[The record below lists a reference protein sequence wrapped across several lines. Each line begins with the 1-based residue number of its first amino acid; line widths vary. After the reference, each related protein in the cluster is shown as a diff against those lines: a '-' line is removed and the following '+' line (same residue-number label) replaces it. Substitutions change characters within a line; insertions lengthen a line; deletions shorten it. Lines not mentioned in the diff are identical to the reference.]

1 MNQKEKD
8 LESSSDKIM
17 QAALD
22 VIAREKISGVRMRH
36 ISEEAGMS
44 QGILHYYFHTKK
56 ELLSRLLDYIL
67 LLFQKER
74 DSDFARSDGS
84 PSGKI
89 HAFFQE
95 KKRSIQA
102 RKMEYIQFDFW
113 VQGTTDPE
121 LKEKIQKSYLNW
133 RYNLYEVIQEG
144 VVTGE
149 FRADRAEG
157 VSAMIVSLLMGG
169 SCQYLIDESA
179 FELDQYL
186 DQAENMVLGYLRGTN
201 TLP

>member
-1 MNQKEKD
+1 MDQNEKV
-8 LESSSDKIM
+8 LESSSEKIM

-36 ISEEAGMS
+36 ISEEAQMS

-67 LLFQKER
+67 LMFRKER
-74 DSDFARSDGS
+74 DSDFAKSDGS

-95 KKRSIQA
+95 KKRSILA
-102 RKMEYIQFDFW
+102 KKMEYIQFDFW
-113 VQGTTDPE
+113 VQGTTDPD

-144 VVTGE
+144 VRSGE
-149 FRADRAEG
+149 FRADRAEA
-157 VSAMIVSLLMGG
+157 VPALIVSLLMGG

-186 DQAENMVLGYLRGTN
+186 DQAEHLILEYLRGTN
-201 TLP
+201 ALP

>member
-1 MNQKEKD
+1 MDHKEKE
-8 LESSSDKIM
+8 LESSSEKIM

-56 ELLSRLLDYIL
+56 ELLSKLLDYIL
-67 LLFQKER
+67 ILFRKER
-74 DSDFARSDGS
+74 DQDFERSDGT

-95 KKRSIQA
+95 KKRSIED
-102 RKMEYIQFDFW
+102 KKLEYIQFDFW

-121 LKEKIQKSYLNW
+121 LKEKIQKSYNNW

-144 VVTGE
+144 IAAGE
-149 FRADRAEG
+149 FIPDRAEG
-157 VSAMIVSLLMGG
+157 AKAMIVSLLMGG
-169 SCQYLIDESA
+169 SVQYLIDETA
-179 FELDQYL
+179 FDLGRYL
-186 DQAENMVLGYLRGTN
+186 EEAESMVLNYLRGT
-201 TLP
+201 TGLP

>member
-1 MNQKEKD
+1 MSQKEKD

-17 QAALD
+17 KAALD
-22 VIAREKISGVRMRH
+22 VIAREKISGLRMRQ

-56 ELLSRLLDYIL
+56 ELLSRLLDFIL

-74 DSDFARSDGS
+74 NSDFASSDGS
-84 PSGKI
+84 PAGKI

-95 KKRSIQA
+95 KKRSILEK
-102 RKMEYIQFDFW
+102 KMEYIQFDFW
-113 VQGTTDPE
+113 VQGTMDTD

-144 VVTGE
+144 VVSGE
-149 FRADRAEG
+149 FKADRAVG
-157 VSAMIVSLLMGG
+157 VDAMIVSLLMGG
-169 SCQYLIDESA
+169 SVQYLIDESA

-186 DQAENMVLGYLRGTN
+186 NQAESMVLGYLKGT
-201 TLP
+201 TGLP